1 MTHTYYQL
9 LYHFV
14 WSTKERLP
22 LILPSFKD
30 QFYAY
35 IGGIFKMQKCHPLV
49 IGGMPDHIHLL
60 VEIPPNCTV
69 AELVCYVKVG
79 AAKWLHETIKEA
91 NTFQWQEGYGAFTV
105 SSPRKS
111 NVIKYIQNQETHHK
125 KVSFE
130 DEFLWLLKE
139 YGIGYDPQ
147 YLWK

>member
-14 WSTKERLP
+14 GSTKERLP

-69 AELVCYVKVG
+69 AELVVTLK
-79 AAKWLHETIKEA
+79 LELL
-91 NTFQWQEGYGAFTV
+91 NGYT
-105 SSPRKS
+105 K
-111 NVIKYIQNQETHHK
+111 
-125 KVSFE
+125 
-130 DEFLWLLKE
+130 LLKKPTPFN
-139 YGIGYDPQ
+139 GKKDMG
-147 YLWK
+147 LLL